1 MAEATASGRRRT
13 ADAERSDWLSFFILF
28 IQIQTTMIKNY
39 LKIALRN
46 ARKHSLY
53 TLINILGL
61 TVALTGALF
70 LLLYVTDELSY
81 DQHHQHADRIYRVA
95 MDAKFGESER
105 KVAVGPAALAPA
117 LQATYPEVEA
127 YALVRPIPNFQLKK
141 EDQVIAQSDVFYAS
155 ATLFD
160 VFSYTLLQGDPQTAL
175 VEPNCIVINQRLAKK
190 YFGNTAEN
198 VVGKS
203 ITREDGSVYQ
213 VTGLM
218 ADMTQNGHFT
228 PTALVSIWDKE
239 KTQSWSDWNWG
250 NYILVQ
256 LDFSPVT
263 FQDKLERVAAENMA
277 STLAVRGNAKIT
289 FVLQHLTDI
298 HFYSRRD
305 FEFQANDGNM
315 AYIYT
320 FSIVAF
326 FLILLAAINYI
337 NLATARAFQR
347 AKEVGVRKTL
357 GAERWQLVWQFL
369 AESFLYTFLAVL
381 LSLSL
386 LYLLSPVFGYFSGK
400 AIAFEPF
407 TRPIYLLWLA
417 GLVGVLTLLSG
428 AYPAFFLSRFR
439 PSLVLKGAKA
449 RQENVFFRKI
459 LVISQFTI
467 SLVLITST
475 LIVYA
480 QLNYLHQQDLGFD
493 KEQVVKISMGQEAQ
507 DHILPLRDA
516 LLQNPNIK
524 SVGTTGYAPGDKPP
538 INTFMLETET
548 GMQNQIFQQIWVD
561 QGFIPTLDIQI
572 LAGRNFYDRMPA
584 DTTLAGVL
592 VNETLVEKLGWNIDN
607 AIGKKIQSDKWADEV
622 IGVVKDFHMTSL
634 HDVVEPLIIRH
645 STPADQLLIKVS
657 GHNIRSTIDDI
668 HRIWNKM
675 IGKTEIDY
683 TFLDQH
689 FQQQYEKDEKRGN
702 LFASFSGMI
711 IFIACLGLFGLA
723 TFTAEQRTKEIGIR
737 KVMGASVTHILVLL
751 SKDYMQLLIIS
762 MIIAI
767 PVANY
772 FITDWLKGF
781 AYKIPLQWWM
791 FVLPGVMVL
800 WVALLS
806 ISSKTFKAAR
816 KNPVD
821 SLRYE

>member
-1 MAEATASGRRRT
+1 MIASCT
-13 ADAERSDWLSFFILF
+13 SFFILF
-28 IQIQTTMIKNY
+28 IQIQTTMFRNH

-53 TLINILGL
+53 SLINILGL
-61 TVALTGALF
+61 TIALTGALF
-70 LLLYVTDELSY
+70 LLIYVTEELSY
-81 DQHHQHADRIYRVA
+81 DQYHQHADRIYRVA
-95 MDAKFGESER
+95 MDAKFGDSER
-105 KVAVGPAALAPA
+105 KVAVGPAALGPTLKAN
-117 LQATYPEVEA
+117 YPEVEN
-127 YALVRPIPNFQLKK
+127 YALLRSIPNFQLKK
-141 EDQVIAQSDVFYAS
+141 EEQIISQADVFYAS
-155 ATLFD
+155 ATVFD
-160 VFSYTLLQGDPQTAL
+160 VFSYQMLQGDPQTAL
-175 VEPNCIVINQRLAKK
+175 VEPNCIVINQSLAKK
-190 YFGNTAEN
+190 YFGNMPGN

-203 ITREDGSVYQ
+203 ITREDGTVYQ

-218 ADMTQNGHFT
+218 ADVTQNGHFT

-239 KTQSWSDWNWG
+239 KTQSWGDWNWG

-256 LDFSPVT
+256 PDFSPVS
-263 FQDKLERVAAENMA
+263 FQDKLEAVAEENMA

-337 NLATARAFQR
+337 NLATARALQR

-400 AIAFEPF
+400 AIAFDTF
-407 TRPIYLLWLA
+407 TKPIYLLWLA
-417 GLVGVLTLLSG
+417 GLVGILTLLSG

-439 PSLVLKGAKA
+439 PSLVLKGTKA

-467 SLVLITST
+467 SLVLIIST

-493 KEQVVKISMGQEAQ
+493 KDQVVKISMGQEAQ
-507 DHILPLRDA
+507 DYILPLKDA

-538 INTFMLETET
+538 INTFMLETEE

-561 QGFIPTLDIQI
+561 QGFIPTLGIQI
-572 LAGRNFYDRMPA
+572 MAGRNFYDRMPG
-584 DTTLAGVL
+584 DTTLAGIL
-592 VNETLVEKLGWNIDN
+592 VNETLVEKMGWNIDN

-622 IGVVKDFHMTSL
+622 IGIVKDFHMTSL

-645 STPADQLLIKVS
+645 YTPADQLLIKVS

-668 HRIWNKM
+668 HRIWNEM

-689 FQQQYEKDEKRGN
+689 FQQQYEKDEKQGN

-723 TFTAEQRTKEIGIR
+723 SFTAEQRTKEIGIR
-737 KVMGASVTHILVLL
+737 KVMGASIHHILLLL
-751 SKDYMQLLIIS
+751 SKDYIQLLVIS
-762 MIIAI
+762 WVIAI

-772 FITDWLKGF
+772 LITDWLKGF

-791 FVLPGVMVL
+791 FVLPGAMVL
-800 WVALLS
+800 ITALCA
-806 ISSKTFKAAR
+806 ISGKTFKAAR